1 MLRLRTGV
9 HVIRFLIN
17 AGISLVGA
25 LLAFWIASMVIDG
38 FTVSWN
44 GILIAAVVF
53 TVAQALLGP
62 VVFNLARKYA
72 SAILGGI
79 GLVSTLVALIVATL
93 FEGGI
98 KIEGITAWIASTV
111 LIWLITALIT
121 WILGYFLITKW
132 LTERNEAKDFARR
145 AKQAKPN

>member
-1 MLRLRTGV
+1 M
-9 HVIRFLIN
+9 IRFLIN

-25 LLAFWIASMVIDG
+25 LLAFWIASMIIDG
-38 FTVSWN
+38 FTVTWN

-79 GLVSTLVALIVATL
+79 GLVSTLLALVVATL
-93 FEGGI
+93 FDGGI
-98 KIEGITAWIASTV
+98 TIEGATAWIASTV
-111 LIWLITALIT
+111 LIWLVTALIT

-132 LTERNEAKDFARR
+132 LTERNESKEFERR
-145 AKQAKPN
+145 SKQANQG